1 MVIEKRKLGSRGP
14 MVSALGLG
22 CMGMSFGYGP
32 ASPKDEMIR
41 IIHAAVDRG
50 INFLDTAECYGPF
63 LNEALVGEAIA
74 SYGADIRDNL
84 VIATK
89 CGIKVDSNGKQSID
103 ASAESIRLSLEGSLK
118 RLRTDHIDLY
128 YLHRADP
135 KVPIEEVADVMAGFV
150 KEGKIL
156 GWGLSEV
163 GPNTIRRAHEVLPLT
178 AVQSEYSMI
187 WREPENTI
195 FPVLEELGIGFV
207 PFSPLGKGFLT
218 GKIGADAT
226 FGKSDFRSVVPRF
239 EAENLAANMP
249 LVDFIRE
256 FAASKGATPAE
267 LALAWVIAQKP
278 WIVPIPG
285 TRKLSRLEENLGALN
300 VHFTD
305 LELKRLT
312 AALDTIPIHGDRYS
326 GEYAKRA
333 KAAD

>member
-1 MVIEKRKLGSRGP
+1 MVIEKRKLGARGP
-14 MVSALGLG
+14 EVFPLGLG

-32 ASPKDEMIR
+32 ASPTEEMIR
-41 IIHAAVDRG
+41 IIHAAIDRG
-50 INFLDTAECYGPF
+50 VNFLDTAECYGPF
-63 LNEALVGEAIA
+63 LNETLVGEALA
-74 SYGADIRDNL
+74 SCRADIRDRL

-103 ASAESIRLSLEGSLK
+103 ASAESVRNSLEGSLK

-135 KVPIEEVADVMAGFV
+135 KIPIEEVAEVMAGFV

-163 GPNTIRRAHEVLPLT
+163 GPDTIRRAHAVLPLT

-187 WREPENTI
+187 WREPETTI

-218 GKIGADAT
+218 GKITADAT

-256 FAASKGATPAE
+256 FAASKGVTPAE
-267 LALAWVIAQKP
+267 LALAWVLAQKP

-285 TRKLSRLEENLGALN
+285 TRKLCRLEENLGALS
-300 VHFTD
+300 VTLTD
-305 LELKRLT
+305 LELKRLN
-312 AALDTIPIHGDRYS
+312 AALDSIPIHGDRYS
-326 GEYAKRA
+326 GEYAKRV
-333 KAAD
+333 KVAD